1 LNARW
6 RGWVYQI
13 GQWKEKAMIPR
24 LEDLRRQEE
33 APAPATEPP
42 IVPR

>member
-1 LNARW
+1 
-6 RGWVYQI
+6 
-13 GQWKEKAMIPR
+13 MIPR

-33 APAPATEPP
+33 APATPAEPP